1 MLASNRKRPS
11 WRLTTPINAIPNKQR
26 ANSLEKIVC
35 ALEKAI
41 IGPKRPS
48 SGNQPIK
55 RSSKTLSHRYL
66 FGLLILHLFLWFL
79 HFFFYETR
87 SNSYQPSSVGRVI
100 IAGNK
105 PASLFLLLTGIPAG
119 KVMSILNADGLKSK
133 KSKSSAGQETA
144 SYYGINVL

>member
-1 MLASNRKRPS
+1 MIF
-11 WRLTTPINAIPNKQR
+11 T
-26 ANSLEKIVC
+26 
-35 ALEKAI
+35 
-41 IGPKRPS
+41 
-48 SGNQPIK
+48 
-55 RSSKTLSHRYL
+55 
-66 FGLLILHLFLWFL
+66 
-79 HFFFYETR
+79 FFFYETR